1 MTFLAR
7 RYLIALAAWIA
18 ILISV
23 DFLVFVLERQSA
35 GSGAFGVEVLGR
47 LGIAAL
53 ILGPPA
59 LIVGF
64 WYWWRG
70 GGARA
75 A

>member
-7 RYLIALAAWIA
+7 RYLIALVAWVA

-23 DFLVFVLERQSA
+23 AVLVFVSERQSA
-35 GSGAFGVEVLGR
+35 GSGGFAVAVRGR
-47 LGIAAL
+47 LGVAAL